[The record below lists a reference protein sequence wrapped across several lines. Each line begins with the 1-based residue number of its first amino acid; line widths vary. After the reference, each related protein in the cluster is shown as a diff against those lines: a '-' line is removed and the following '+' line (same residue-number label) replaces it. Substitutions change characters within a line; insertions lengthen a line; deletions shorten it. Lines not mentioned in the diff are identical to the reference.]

1 VISPPIEFLKGSR
14 DAHPDCGR
22 RQVVRSDL
30 RAIFEGRAGWEIV
43 AEAKN
48 GKEAIAKAIETQPD
62 VAIIDYSLRLMNGI
76 EVTCQIHA
84 GIPKAEILVFTL
96 HHSEELVRQL
106 LEAGARGHLLK
117 SDVKQYL
124 IPAVETLADHKP
136 FFAGRIS
143 QQPAS
148 LANQH
153 GQPEA
158 ALSPRER
165 VIVQLIAQGHSNKEM
180 SEILS
185 LSLKTIEGHRA
196 AAMRKLNFRST
207 AALVRYAVRN
217 RLVEP

>member
-1 VISPPIEFLKGSR
+1 VTRILIADGHE
-14 DAHPDCGR
+14 
-22 RQVVRSDL
+22 VVRSDL
-30 RAIFEGRAGWEIV
+30 RAILEGRAGWEIV

-117 SDVKQYL
+117 SDAKQYL

-136 FFAGRIS
+136 FFAGRILKGET
-143 QQPAS
+143 PANLPIEFPRGS
-148 LANQH
+148 SWSSISRPLTSNSATVSELKETRTIPIVLANM
-153 GQPEA
+153 PDPV
-158 ALSPRER
+158 ALGF
-165 VIVQLIAQGHSNKEM
+165 AQN
-180 SEILS
+180 L
-185 LSLKTIEGHRA
+185 A
-196 AAMRKLNFRST
+196 CPAAMSPDSRVLRRHLPPNGLSC
-207 AALVRYAVRN
+207 
-217 RLVEP
+217 

>member
-1 VISPPIEFLKGSR
+1 MTRILIADGHE
-14 DAHPDCGR
+14 A
-22 RQVVRSDL
+22 VRSNL
-30 RAIFEGRAGWEIV
+30 RAILERRAGWEIV

-48 GKEAIAKAIETQPD
+48 GNDAIAKAIETQPD
-62 VAIIDYSLRLMNGI
+62 VAIIDYSLRVMNGI
-76 EVTCQIHA
+76 EVTGQIHA
-84 GIPKAEILVFTL
+84 RIPKAEILVFTL

-117 SDVKQYL
+117 SDAKQYL

-143 QQPAS
+143 QQMLPAS
-148 LANQH
+148 LANHH
-153 GQPEA
+153 GKPEA

-196 AAMRKLNFRST
+196 AAMRKLNSRST

>member
-1 VISPPIEFLKGSR
+1 MTRILIADGYK
-14 DAHPDCGR
+14 
-22 RQVVRSDL
+22 VVRSDL
-30 RAIFEGRAGWEIV
+30 RAILERRAGWEIV

-48 GKEAIAKAIETQPD
+48 GKEAIAKSIETQPD

-117 SDVKQYL
+117 SDAKQYL

-143 QQPAS
+143 QQPGP

-165 VIVQLIAQGHSNKEM
+165 VIVQLIAQGHSNNKEM

-185 LSLKTIEGHRA
+185 LNLKTIEGHRA